1 MDSRAE
7 AALQSEKRK
16 FQANVRL
23 LEELERELGRAKEQR
38 RQLREEN
45 ARLQA
50 EAGRLQAESRA
61 LLGHLAGRAR
71 RNPEEPLSLWDQHRR
86 QLEEIRRQRRE
97 LLDDYEA
104 QRAALRADLLQRE
117 ADLARLNRELQALE
131 PVRALKE
138 TQSQRVRE
146 LRGEERAVR
155 AETAARL
162 LEARGRF
169 LREEEA
175 LEKQMSRAGPG
186 QGGEEASARQG
197 ERALELEAEQGAREF
212 GQQLQG
218 ENHRLRKQLL
228 QLVRQARALQAR
240 RERLQKQKQWLQRE
254 RWCLE
259 ATIRGR
265 RRLRERS
272 SLQPR
277 RQGHPQGPCCPS
289 RPPKGRRVVTD
300 PTVTPGLPA
309 YGAVPGCFA
318 NQDKQMETPPPGSL
332 QSTYMSKARPTVG
345 AS

>member
-169 LREEEA
+169 LREKEA

-240 RERLQKQKQWLQRE
+240 RERLQKQKQWLQDPVQQSPNGE
-254 RWCLE
+254 
-259 ATIRGR
+259 
-265 RRLRERS
+265 
-272 SLQPR
+272 
-277 RQGHPQGPCCPS
+277 H
-289 RPPKGRRVVTD
+289 
-300 PTVTPGLPA
+300 PTVLRKQLSGKLVLQARGDAGPA
-309 YGAVPGCFA
+309 GKGCRNKSSGCSGPHA
-318 NQDKQMETPPPGSL
+318 DLAEKRESSEPHLTKD
-332 QSTYMSKARPTVG
+332 YREV
-345 AS
+345 